1 MVALI
6 FVGWVIGGLIGIFAG
21 LAIVGWGQPMTV
33 VVAAIA
39 IILVYVVAYSIAT
52 RSIAPLLPP
61 LVRGTITFPAGGR
74 IFPASGSATT
84 IPATRGEYFA
94 RGLMIGLTAALNYMI
109 LRQVPVVG
117 PPLSVWAL
125 VVISLG
131 AIVFVARNRV
141 YQGFLGWSGWLFPVS
156 WAATIVG
163 LGLFLINLIPAYAA
177 GGVRAFRLDWTTG
190 VIDTTGGLTGITG
203 FAGGFSLG
211 NFIFLTAPRDPG
223 TATQPSTASH
233 ESGHSLNTA
242 LFGGIVLWINAVDEN
257 VWPRRRNLAYGEMC
271 AEGHARAMP
280 GPPLNDFSVRL
291 WY

>member
-6 FVGWVIGGLIGIFAG
+6 FVGWVLGGLIGIFAG

-33 VVAAIA
+33 VVAVIA
-39 IILVYVVAYSIAT
+39 ITLVYVVAYSIAT
-52 RSIAPLLPP
+52 RAIAPLLPP
-61 LVRGTITFPAGGR
+61 LVRGTIAFPAGGR

-109 LRQVPVVG
+109 FLQVPAVG
-117 PPLSVWAL
+117 PPLGAWAAI
-125 VVISLG
+125 VISLG

-156 WAATIVG
+156 WVATIFG
-163 LGLFLINLIPAYAA
+163 LALFLINIPF
-177 GGVRAFRLDWTTG
+177 AFTQFGRNAFQLDWTTG
-190 VIDTTGGLTGITG
+190 VIAS
-203 FAGGFSLG
+203 AGGIARPAAGGYSLG
-211 NFIFLTAPRDPG
+211 NFIFTRLTLPAG
-223 TATQPSTASH
+223 SFNTPSTASH
-233 ESGHSLNTA
+233 ETGHSLNTA
-242 LFGGIVLWINAVDEN
+242 VCGGIALWIDAVDEN
-257 VWPRRRNLAYGEMC
+257 LWPMRRNLAYGELC
-271 AEGHARAMP
+271 AEGHARAMR